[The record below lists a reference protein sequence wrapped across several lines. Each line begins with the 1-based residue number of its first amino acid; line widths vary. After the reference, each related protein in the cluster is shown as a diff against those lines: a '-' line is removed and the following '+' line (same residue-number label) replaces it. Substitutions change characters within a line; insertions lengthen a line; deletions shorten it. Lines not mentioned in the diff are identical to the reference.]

1 MPSKIYPWEF
11 WAVTKISVLERVV
24 RFQSALGGD
33 KFLLGGKG
41 YGLVEMTSLGLP
53 VPPGFVIT
61 TEVCKEYYAAGGKVP
76 SGLFDQV
83 RQRIAEVE
91 KETGKRF
98 GGEDR
103 PLLFSVRSGAPFSMP
118 GMMDTILNLGL
129 NDLTTKRMAAM
140 TKNEKF
146 AYDSYRRLIQMFGK
160 VAMGADAGS
169 FEKILEEKRRAAG
182 VKMDIDL
189 PAEEL
194 KRVAEEF
201 KRVVAD
207 QTGKAFPQ
215 DPFVQLEMAVE
226 AVLRS
231 WNNARAKE
239 YRRFYH
245 ISEELGTAV
254 NVQMMVFGNSGE
266 TSGSGVG
273 FTRNPSTGERRLFG
287 EYLSDSQGEDV
298 VAGVRTPMG
307 LESMDPKVLHQLTD
321 VAAKLEDHF
330 KDMQDFEFTVEN
342 GKLYTLQTRN
352 GKRTAQ
358 AAVKIA
364 VDMAA
369 EGLVT
374 PQEAV
379 SRVEPDML
387 ESLLHRRLD
396 PTSADKPIAKG
407 LDASPGAA
415 SGEVVF
421 DTEEAARVGGTKNV
435 ILVRVETTPEDIKG
449 MIPSQGVLTMRGG
462 MTSHAAVVARGM
474 GKPAVVGC
482 SELEFAEDGSCFST
496 KSGEKVMKGD
506 TVTIDGTTGNV
517 YKGLV
522 RTVDPEPS
530 KELLKILKMA
540 DGMRRLG
547 VWANAD
553 TPEAALKAREFGAEG
568 IGLCRTERMFNA
580 PDRLPIVRD
589 MIMSTDAESRKK
601 HLYRLFPFQLSD
613 FRGIFSAMGGKPVV
627 VRLLDLPLHEFLPP
641 PEELILEIEDERAK
655 GASSEEL
662 QNLERMLAR
671 VRQLVEHNPMI
682 GHRGCRLAVTFPEI
696 YEMQARAIL
705 QAAIELDG
713 EGKERADVKIMMP
726 LIALAGEFRYLRGVV
741 DSAAEGLFKEH
752 GRRVDYKVGT
762 MIETPRAALTASE
775 IAGYSDF
782 FSFGTNDLTQTTFGF
797 SRDDVEAKFIPKYIE
812 LGLLAQSPFDSVDT
826 SGVGRLV
833 KIAVEDGRRAKPG
846 LEIGICGEHGGDP
859 KSIAFFNGA
868 GLNYVSCSAY
878 RVPVARLAAAQATL
892 GGSHSATA

>member
-1 MPSKIYPWEF
+1 MIENVMLF
-11 WAVTKISVLERVV
+11 REAR
-24 RFQSALGGD
+24 GGD

-61 TEVCKEYYAAGGKVP
+61 TEICKEYYRMGGKVP
-76 SGLFDQV
+76 EGLFDKV
-83 RQRIAEVE
+83 RRMISEVE
-91 KETGKRF
+91 KETGKKF
-98 GGEDR
+98 GGEEK

-129 NDLTTKRMAAM
+129 NDRTMKRMAAI
-140 TKNEKF
+140 TGNEKF

-160 VAMGADAGS
+160 VAMGADAEA
-169 FEKILEEKRRAAG
+169 FEKILEEKRKKAG
-182 VKMDIDL
+182 AKMDIDL
-189 PAEEL
+189 SPQEL
-194 KRVAEEF
+194 WRVAEEF
-201 KRVVAD
+201 KRVVAK
-207 QTGKAFPQ
+207 QTGREFPQ
-215 DPFVQLEMAVE
+215 DPYVQLQMSIE

-239 YRRFYH
+239 YRKFYH
-245 ISEELGTAV
+245 ISEGLGTAV
-254 NVQMMVFGNSGE
+254 NVQAMVFGNSGE
-266 TSGSGVG
+266 NSGSGVG
-273 FTRNPSTGERRLFG
+273 FTRNPSTGEKRLFG
-287 EYLSDSQGEDV
+287 EYLPNAQGEDV

-307 LESMDPKVLHQLTD
+307 LDKMNPAMLTRLGQ
-321 VAAKLEDHF
+321 VAEKLEGHF
-330 KDMQDFEFTVEN
+330 RDMQDFEFTVED

-379 SRVEPDML
+379 SRIEPDML

-396 PTSADKPIAKG
+396 PTSADRPIARG

-415 SGEVVF
+415 SGQVVF
-421 DTEEAARVGGTKNV
+421 DTEEAARVGGSKKV

-482 SELEFAEDGSCFST
+482 SELEFAEDGSYFVT
-496 KSGEKVMKGD
+496 RLGEKVMKGD
-506 TVTIDGTTGNV
+506 TITIDGTTGNV
-517 YKGLV
+517 YRGEV
-522 RTVDPEPS
+522 RMVDPEPS
-530 KELLKILKMA
+530 PELLQILKLA

-589 MIMSTDAESRKK
+589 MIMSTDAEERKM

-641 PEELILEIEDERAK
+641 PEELILEIEARRRK
-655 GASSEEL
+655 GAPTEEL
-662 QNLERMLAR
+662 QSLEKMLAR

-696 YEMQARAIL
+696 YEMQAKAIL
-705 QAAIELDG
+705 QAAIELER
-713 EGKERADVKIMMP
+713 EGKERAEIKIMMP
-726 LIALAGEFRYLRGVV
+726 LVTMAGEFKFLRGVV
-741 DSAAEGLFKEH
+741 DSSASELFKEL
-752 GRRVDYKVGT
+752 GSRVEYKVGT

-775 IAGYSDF
+775 IADFSDF

-797 SRDDVEAKFIPKYIE
+797 SRDDVEGKFIPKYIE
-812 LGLLAQSPFDSVDT
+812 LGLLPQSPFDSVDVA
-826 SGVGRLV
+826 GVGRLV
-833 KIAVEDGRRAKPG
+833 RIAVEDGRRVKPG
-846 LEIGICGEHGGDP
+846 LEVGVCGEHGGDP
-859 KSIAFFNGA
+859 KSIAFFNEV

-892 GGSHSATA
+892 SRSTSATA

>member
-1 MPSKIYPWEF
+1 LIENVMLFRE
-11 WAVTKISVLERVV
+11 AR
-24 RFQSALGGD
+24 GGD

-61 TEVCKEYYAAGGKVP
+61 TEICKEYYRMGGKVP
-76 SGLFDQV
+76 EGLFDKV
-83 RQRIAEVE
+83 RRMISEVE
-91 KETGKRF
+91 KETGKKF
-98 GGEDR
+98 GGEEK

-129 NDLTTKRMAAM
+129 NDRTMKRMAAI
-140 TKNEKF
+140 TGNEKF

-160 VAMGADAGS
+160 VAMGADAEA
-169 FEKILEEKRRAAG
+169 FEKILEEKRKKAG
-182 VKMDIDL
+182 AKMDIDL
-189 PAEEL
+189 SPEEL
-194 KRVAEEF
+194 WRVAEEF
-201 KRVVAD
+201 KRVVAK
-207 QTGKAFPQ
+207 QTGREFPQ
-215 DPFVQLEMAVE
+215 DPYVQLQMSIE

-239 YRRFYH
+239 YRKFYH
-245 ISEELGTAV
+245 ISEGLGTAV
-254 NVQMMVFGNSGE
+254 NVQAMVFGNSGE
-266 TSGSGVG
+266 NSGSGVG
-273 FTRNPSTGERRLFG
+273 FTRNPSTGEKRLFG
-287 EYLSDSQGEDV
+287 EYLPNAQGEDV

-307 LESMDPKVLHQLTD
+307 LDKMNPAMLTRLGQ
-321 VAAKLEDHF
+321 VAEKLEGHF
-330 KDMQDFEFTVEN
+330 RDMQDFEFTVED

-379 SRVEPDML
+379 SRIEPDML

-396 PTSADKPIAKG
+396 PTSADRPIARG

-415 SGEVVF
+415 SGQVVF
-421 DTEEAARVGGTKNV
+421 DTEEAARVGGSKKV

-482 SELEFAEDGSCFST
+482 SELEFAEDGSYFVT
-496 KSGEKVMKGD
+496 RLGEKVMKGD
-506 TVTIDGTTGNV
+506 TITIDGTTGNV
-517 YKGLV
+517 YRGEV
-522 RTVDPEPS
+522 RMVDPEPS
-530 KELLKILKMA
+530 PELLQILKLA

-589 MIMSTDAESRKK
+589 MIMSTDAEERKM

-641 PEELILEIEDERAK
+641 PEELILEIEARRRK
-655 GASSEEL
+655 GAPTEEL
-662 QNLERMLAR
+662 QSLDKMLAR

-696 YEMQARAIL
+696 YEMQAKAIL
-705 QAAIELDG
+705 QAAIELER
-713 EGKERADVKIMMP
+713 EGKERAEIKIMMP
-726 LIALAGEFRYLRGVV
+726 LVTMAGEFKFLRGVV
-741 DSAAEGLFKEH
+741 DSSASELFKEL
-752 GRRVDYKVGT
+752 GSRVEYKVGT

-775 IAGYSDF
+775 IADFSDF

-797 SRDDVEAKFIPKYIE
+797 SRDDVEGKFIPKYIE
-812 LGLLAQSPFDSVDT
+812 LGLLPQSPFDSVDVA
-826 SGVGRLV
+826 GVGRLV
-833 KIAVEDGRRAKPG
+833 RIAVEDGRRVKPG
-846 LEIGICGEHGGDP
+846 LEVGVCGEHGGDP
-859 KSIAFFNGA
+859 KSIAFFNEV

-892 GGSHSATA
+892 SRSTSATA

>member
-1 MPSKIYPWEF
+1 LIENVMLFRE
-11 WAVTKISVLERVV
+11 AR
-24 RFQSALGGD
+24 GGD

-61 TEVCKEYYAAGGKVP
+61 TEICKEYYRMGGKVP
-76 SGLFDQV
+76 EGLFDKV
-83 RQRIAEVE
+83 RRMISEVE
-91 KETGKRF
+91 KETGKKF
-98 GGEDR
+98 GGEEK

-129 NDLTTKRMAAM
+129 NDRTMKRMAAI
-140 TKNEKF
+140 TGNEKF

-160 VAMGADAGS
+160 VAMGADAEA
-169 FEKILEEKRRAAG
+169 FEKILEEKRKKAG
-182 VKMDIDL
+182 AKMDIDL
-189 PAEEL
+189 SPQEL
-194 KRVAEEF
+194 WRVAEEF
-201 KRVVAD
+201 KRVVAK
-207 QTGKAFPQ
+207 QTGREFPQ
-215 DPFVQLEMAVE
+215 DPYVQLQMSIE

-239 YRRFYH
+239 YRKFYH
-245 ISEELGTAV
+245 ISEGLGTAV
-254 NVQMMVFGNSGE
+254 NVQAMVFGNSGE
-266 TSGSGVG
+266 NSGSGVG
-273 FTRNPSTGERRLFG
+273 FTRNPSTGEKRLFG
-287 EYLSDSQGEDV
+287 EYLPNAQGEDV

-307 LESMDPKVLHQLTD
+307 LDKMNPAMLTRLGQ
-321 VAAKLEDHF
+321 VAEKLEGHF
-330 KDMQDFEFTVEN
+330 RDMQDFEFTVED

-379 SRVEPDML
+379 SRIEPDML

-396 PTSADKPIAKG
+396 PTSADRPIARG

-415 SGEVVF
+415 SGQVVF
-421 DTEEAARVGGTKNV
+421 DTEEAARVGGSKKV

-482 SELEFAEDGSCFST
+482 SELEFAEDGSYFVT
-496 KSGEKVMKGD
+496 RLGEKVMKGD
-506 TVTIDGTTGNV
+506 TITIDGTTGNV
-517 YKGLV
+517 YRGEV
-522 RTVDPEPS
+522 RMVDPEPS
-530 KELLKILKMA
+530 PELLQILKLA

-589 MIMSTDAESRKK
+589 MIMSTDAEERKM

-641 PEELILEIEDERAK
+641 PEELILEIEARRRK
-655 GASSEEL
+655 GAPTEEL
-662 QNLERMLAR
+662 QSLEKMLAR

-696 YEMQARAIL
+696 YEMQAKAIL
-705 QAAIELDG
+705 QAAIELER
-713 EGKERADVKIMMP
+713 EGKERAEIKIMMP
-726 LIALAGEFRYLRGVV
+726 LVTMAGEFKFLRGVV
-741 DSAAEGLFKEH
+741 DSSASELFKEL
-752 GRRVDYKVGT
+752 GSRVEYKVGT

-775 IAGYSDF
+775 IADFSDF

-797 SRDDVEAKFIPKYIE
+797 SRDDVEGKFIPKYIE
-812 LGLLAQSPFDSVDT
+812 LGLLPQSPFDSVDVA
-826 SGVGRLV
+826 GVGRLV
-833 KIAVEDGRRAKPG
+833 RIAVEDGRRVKPG
-846 LEIGICGEHGGDP
+846 LEVGVCGEHGGDP
-859 KSIAFFNGA
+859 KSIAFFNEV

-892 GGSHSATA
+892 SRSTSATA